1 MFKNSEAI
9 YMFVPETDGTLNID
23 SHYVSM
29 MVMLSRCYERNLKN
43 KQVFRVLL
51 FNPLYMY
58 IIELGIGKIFKID
71 DRQVK
76 VNQSLMAK
84 HNLVKFFFPMIQT
97 RIETICFTED
107 INKKEKVQRR
117 VARYVKTEISQVLV
131 TC

>member
-1 MFKNSEAI
+1 
-9 YMFVPETDGTLNID
+9 
-23 SHYVSM
+23 
-29 MVMLSRCYERNLKN
+29 
-43 KQVFRVLL
+43 
-51 FNPLYMY
+51 MY
-58 IIELGIGKIFKID
+58 IIELDIGNIFKID

-76 VNQSLMAK
+76 VDQSLMAK

-107 INKKEKVQRR
+107 INKKEKVQWR